1 MPGESSRHRSKA
13 PMKIP
18 PIRILLLLAAAPLW
32 AAEPVQFKV
41 VGLGCA
47 DCGAPVLNAL
57 RALPGATNPTLDAAS
72 GAASVR
78 LEDGSNRESIR
89 AALRDLGCE
98 AVFPGEKP
106 RGLEPLPEE
115 IRRSLDIAPASD
127 GATIDLTAALVPGKI
142 TLIDYWASW
151 CEPCRV
157 LDVRLQHLVRSHPGI
172 AVRRV
177 NVAQFDN
184 DAGKQAVKA
193 FHMRAIP
200 YVRVYDAQ
208 GGFVG
213 ADTGGTWGEI
223 LKLIEKARAGG

>member
-1 MPGESSRHRSKA
+1 MHGSMTA
-13 PMKIP
+13 LKIP
-18 PIRILLLLAAAPLW
+18 TLRTLLLLAAAPLW
-32 AAEPVQFKV
+32 AADPVQFKV

-47 DCGAPVLNAL
+47 DCGAPIVKAL
-57 RALPGATNPTLDAAS
+57 GALPGATNPTLDGAS
-72 GAASVR
+72 GAASVQF
-78 LEDGSNRESIR
+78 EDGSDREPIR
-89 AALRDLGCE
+89 AAIRDLGCE

-106 RGLEPLPEE
+106 KGLEPLPEE
-115 IRRSLDIAPASD
+115 IRRSLDIASASD
-127 GATIDLTAALVPGKI
+127 GAALDVSAALVPDKI

-151 CEPCRV
+151 CAPCHV
-157 LDVRLQHLVRSHPGI
+157 LDVRLQHFVRSHSGI

-184 DAGKQAVKA
+184 AAGKQAVKD

-200 YVRVYDAQ
+200 YVRVYDAK

-223 LKLIEKARAGG
+223 LKLIDKAKGGG